1 MSFQMRKKDLKLQDK
16 RVRYIV
22 PKNNG
27 EISSSITQNWTDQA
41 IMCYSTGCNCV
52 DCSITQGNYSFVC
65 QMPGVIKILL
75 EQVGPP
81 EEERIQKI
89 FAS

>member
-1 MSFQMRKKDLKLQDK
+1 MPLQFRKKMSKPQEQK
-16 RVRYIV
+16 VRYII

-41 IMCYSTGCNCV
+41 IMCYSSGCNCTE
-52 DCSITQGNYSFVC
+52 CSITQGNYSFVC

-81 EEERIQKI
+81 DQERMQKL
-89 FAS
+89 FA

>member
-1 MSFQMRKKDLKLQDK
+1 MSLYFRKKVLKPQEQ

-27 EISSSITQNWTDQA
+27 EISSSITQNWTNQA
-41 IMCYSTGCNCV
+41 IMCYTSGCNCTE
-52 DCSITQGNYSFVC
+52 CSITQGNYSFIC

-81 EEERIQKI
+81 DQEMIAKLQ
-89 FAS
+89 A